1 MITVQINSLMGNDV
15 PYRGAG
21 KIASLNV
28 FRTIGQLFLNNTFA
42 MKANFSLNNIPY
54 ICWKVPQWVKTSRS
68 ESEVS

>member
-1 MITVQINSLMGNDV
+1 MGYDV

-54 ICWKVPQWVKTSRS
+54 ICWKVRQWVKASRS
-68 ESEVS
+68 ESEVSWFKPH